1 MQHRQTAEALD
12 TLQRSARTHL
22 GLQVHTTIVAA
33 ARAQD
38 IQRLALQLLENACT
52 IDAAMPLLPPHSLC
66 ASLSPLDRSH

>member
-1 MQHRQTAEALD
+1 MPPPGGIVGGMTTE
-12 TLQRSARTHL
+12 
-22 GLQVHTTIVAA
+22 QVLAA